1 MIMIVQIHSKS
12 LAPAISNH
20 QRNGMIIIMVIIIM
34 VIIIIDYST
43 STISRSRIQE
53 QKTNRHPYYTT
64 LPRR

>member
-20 QRNGMIIIMVIIIM
+20 QRNGMIIIM